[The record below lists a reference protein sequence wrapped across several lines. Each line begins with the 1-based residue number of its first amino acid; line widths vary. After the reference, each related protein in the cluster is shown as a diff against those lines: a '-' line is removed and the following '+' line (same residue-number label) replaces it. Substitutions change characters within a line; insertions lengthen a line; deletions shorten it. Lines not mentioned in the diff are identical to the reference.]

1 VPQDYS
7 NSLAGSSS
15 GAGSGERPRAPRAL
29 PKTGETVGNF
39 KIVAEIAR
47 GGMGVIYRVRRNDS
61 TAEVEYALKLVNDA
75 ALDREGLARFQREM
89 EALGRASGHPNVV
102 RVSTSGVDPAG
113 RPYYVMELLAGRT
126 LHDRIQKEG
135 PLPPPQ
141 VAKLGA
147 SLARALAH
155 IHAQGIIHRDLK
167 PANVLLREEDGT
179 PVLTDFGLAALQGAE
194 QMRLTRSNDIIGTP
208 VFMAPEQAMGRSTDP
223 RADVYGLGAIL
234 FTAASGETPVALGQ
248 QIEVLS
254 RVAMGQITPLA
265 KVAPRLP
272 RGLAAII
279 ERAMATQPEQ
289 RFPNATTM
297 AAALDE
303 FLGHTIPDDVEED
316 EETIAARRARNNAAR
331 EKSRLVPI
339 LGVVVVL
346 GIAALA
352 VLVPKALEGH
362 HSGKSSGADP
372 GDDLGA
378 GQLLIRARGRLDQRP
393 PDAKGALGDVERAI
407 GMGPDAGPSAN
418 DLAVVRADALDLL
431 GRGADARSCLE
442 EVARRAK
449 TALARSDL
457 RARIGRLAVSELDLR
472 AAHAIQLDCTC
483 AEGLVFRL
491 ERALADGATADA
503 RAAYSELS
511 SWADA
516 SPLEVAIAEA
526 SLARAEGSEVLTHVF
541 ELKKSQHLTQLDA
554 GRVQLALAAAEPRDA
569 QEHLQAAIEAV
580 RGSAGRARVLGLEA
594 RLQLVALFRR
604 IEDETNAGSTITAA
618 ETEAEGASP
627 AWRARVAVERG
638 RLAYARNDFEK
649 VREATSAKDGAA
661 LREYRTLAAIEAR
674 DVTREGLSRWTSRLL
689 GADQG
694 LPGAAPTFADPA
706 AYTAARRSARHN
718 LGVVRGALAE
728 AFAHTR
734 RDLPAL
740 LDLEEAVAS
749 LRSSATFRRDSLR
762 GVVKKAIELDE
773 GTAAIAAAEKR
784 TQPWLERALDDARLA
799 VDLAPDDPGSL
810 TTLLDGLVL
819 AHPEPAPR
827 ETARRLEARLESL
840 EPGTD
845 DTVLLLARADLDLMG
860 DPRSAAERAGSV
872 TKAEP
877 EKQEA
882 WRVLGRADDKLANI
896 VGLGTDLTHVMRIGA
911 FEPAI
916 ARPLID
922 RLDGEVSEKALMNA
936 RPFALGGAV
945 GYATFDAL
953 VPREAQRKR
962 VRRWLEAQARE
973 ERSRPGEAEAVV
985 QAAEDL
991 ASVAWREEDV
1001 RCQLLWV
1008 CGTAR
1013 EKVIAL
1019 PRNEAHALVELA
1031 EAVRCLN
1038 ERALTFLVHVE
1049 AATQDPSLAKDLD
1062 DAIADQESQRR
1073 PTIWRAWVD
1082 VTLLKAAV
1090 MAARMKKDTSAP
1102 PPATVSQVVNLCD
1115 MVLDSDPTCAVARVV
1130 KSYVLSRGGQSDRA
1144 EETFA
1149 AALAIAPELE
1159 KPEEPSALAWIEKV
1173 RDGARNRTPARRR

>member
-1 VPQDYS
+1 MPQDYS

-29 PKTGETVGNF
+29 PRTGETVGNF

-89 EALGRASGHPNVV
+89 EALGRASGHPNIV

-126 LHDRIQKEG
+126 LHERIQKEG
-135 PLPPPQ
+135 PLPPPL
-141 VAKLGA
+141 VAKIGA

-167 PANVLLREEDGT
+167 PANVLLREEDGS

-208 VFMAPEQAMGRSTDP
+208 VYMAPEQALGRSTDP
-223 RADVYGLGAIL
+223 RSDVYGLGAVL
-234 FTAASGETPVALGQ
+234 FTAASGETPVVLGQ

-254 RVAMGQITPLA
+254 RVAMGELTPLSKA
-265 KVAPRLP
+265 APRLP

-279 ERAMATQPEQ
+279 ERAMATRPED
-289 RFPNATTM
+289 RFPSATAM
-297 AAALDE
+297 AEALDE

-316 EETIAARRARNNAAR
+316 EATIAARRARRNAPPR
-331 EKSRLVPI
+331 SRLIPI

-352 VLVPKALEGH
+352 VLIPKALEGRH
-362 HSGKSSGADP
+362 GGKSPGEP
-372 GDDLGA
+372 GDDLTA
-378 GQLLIRARGRLDQRP
+378 GQLLIRARGRLEQRP
-393 PDAKGALGDVERAI
+393 PDAKAALADVERAI
-407 GMGPDAGPSAN
+407 GMGPNAGPSAS

-431 GRGADARSCLE
+431 GRGAEARARLE
-442 EVARRAK
+442 EVAREAK

-472 AAHAIQLDCTC
+472 AAHAVPLDCTC
-483 AEGLVFRL
+483 VEALIFRF
-491 ERALADGATADA
+491 ERAMAEGATADA
-503 RAAYSELS
+503 HAVFGELG

-516 SPLEVAIAEA
+516 PPLEVAIAEA
-526 SLARAEGSEVLTHVF
+526 ALASAEGSDVLTRAF
-541 ELKKSQHLTQLDA
+541 ELKKAQHLTQVDSA
-554 GRVQLALAAAEPRDA
+554 RVQLALASAEPRDG

-580 RGSAGRARVLGLEA
+580 RGSAGRARALGLEA
-594 RLQLVALFRR
+594 RLRLAALYRR
-604 IEDETNAGSTITAA
+604 IEDQTNAAATIAAA

-638 RLAYARNDFEK
+638 RLAYSQNDLEK
-649 VREATSAKDGAA
+649 VHEATSAREGAA
-661 LREYRTLAAIEAR
+661 LHEFRALAAIEAR
-674 DVTREGLSRWTSRLL
+674 DVTREGLSRWTARLL

-694 LPGAAPTFADPA
+694 LPGAAPMFADPA
-706 AYTAARRSARHN
+706 AYVAARRSARHG
-718 LGVVRGALAE
+718 LGVVRGAAAE

-734 RDLPAL
+734 RDLASL
-740 LDLEEAVAS
+740 LDIEEAVAA
-749 LRSSATFRRDSLR
+749 LHSSATFRRESLR
-762 GVVKKAIELDE
+762 GVVKKAIETDE
-773 GTAAIAAAEKR
+773 STAGIAAAEKR

-799 VDLAPDDPGSL
+799 VDLAPDDPESI

-819 AHPEPAPR
+819 AHPDPAPR
-827 ETARRLEARLESL
+827 DTVRRLGTRLESL
-840 EPGTD
+840 CPGADETF
-845 DTVLLLARADLDLMG
+845 LLLARADLDLLG
-860 DPRSAAERAGSV
+860 DAHSAAERAGAV

-882 WRVLGRADDKLANI
+882 WRILGRADGKLNNI
-896 VGLGTDLTHVMRIGA
+896 QGLATDLTHVMRIGA

-922 RLDGEVSEKALMNA
+922 HLDAEVSDKAFYKA
-936 RPFALGGAV
+936 RPFAFGGAI
-945 GYATFDAL
+945 GYETYDAL
-953 VPREAQRKR
+953 APREPQRRR
-962 VRRWLEAQARE
+962 VRHWLEAQARE
-973 ERSRPGEAEAVV
+973 ETSRSGEAEAVV
-985 QAAEDL
+985 QAAEEL
-991 ASVAWREEDV
+991 ASVAWREEDI

-1038 ERALTFLVHVE
+1038 ERSLTFLARVE
-1049 AATQDPSLAKDLD
+1049 AATQDANFAKDLD
-1062 DAIADQESQRR
+1062 ASIEEQESQRR

-1090 MAARMKKDTSAP
+1090 MAVRIKKDSGLP
-1102 PPATVSQVVNLCD
+1102 SPATVSQVVNLCD
-1115 MVLDSDPTCAVARVV
+1115 MVLDSDPTCAVARVI
-1130 KSYVLSRGGQSDRA
+1130 KSYVLARSGQSERA

-1149 AALAIAPELE
+1149 AALAIAPDLE
-1159 KPEEPSALAWIEKV
+1159 HPEEPGALAWIEKV
-1173 RDGARNRTPARRR
+1173 RDGARNRTPARHR